1 MANAKTSAAIAAWA
15 EKQTAPAD
23 TPSYKRLTDSE
34 RVLILKLH
42 DDGLTQVEIAQRLNR
57 AQSTISD
64 VLDAFTDTT
73 DVAKRYFRA
82 NALRMAENVVERGQP
97 RDHNVALAGIDVLKA
112 GDQGGIKIAI
122 GLSLPGLPSQSEGLQ
137 KQATIV
143 VGADNQSYVNSTK

>member
-1 MANAKTSAAIAAWA
+1 MAKPKTATEIAAWA
-15 EKQTAPAD
+15 EDKAKPAD
-23 TPSYKRLTDSE
+23 TPAYKRLTDSE

-112 GDQGGIKIAI
+112 GDHGGIKIAI
-122 GLSLPGLPSQSEGLQ
+122 GLSLPGLPTVSVP
-137 KQATIV
+137 ATASSTPSL
-143 VGADNQSYVNSTK
+143 GADSANG